1 MDDFYGLSEIYFV
14 CQNMNQF
21 ILASV
26 VPVWVEV
33 FSCTKF
39 TFLSAISWPVFSWR
53 EVGYINLDCI

>member
-26 VPVWVEV
+26 VPVWVLRFLV
-33 FSCTKF
+33 AQNSLSCRLF
-39 TFLSAISWPVFSWR
+39 PGLYSR
-53 EVGYINLDCI
+53 CGYVSLRV